1 MTPVKWRA
9 KLLLPL
15 SNAATYIDKFLSR
28 QLLQRLDMRLCGASW
43 DFIREFSGHK
53 QVGQKGQGAGCGVGC
68 GEAANSHSWF
78 QRKCGAKMEDAL
90 KRLSHVWNA
99 VLDNNAPELENAL
112 AQGHDPDEP
121 LTYKVQH
128 RPRAGDGVGSGSF
141 RITPLQ
147 ATLILKRFDL
157 ARLLLENG
165 VRTNS
170 INPGCL
176 QEEGKCLFV
185 ETTDDNHK
193 CRDLF
198 SKINCIFKE
207 FRDRCTSSRHEK
219 HQYQEEFLS
228 RENSG
233 SSELEIDFLTTA
245 LLNCDDPANEDQRRV
260 FAAVALT
267 HCDQMYF
274 WRDMSRSFRILTE
287 PNSKQPTRNMTTD
300 TQCKNERNLPREE
313 LGTRM
318 PVFQLMHMEYAPS
331 LLWNALRHGI
341 QEEAK
346 ALVFY
351 GAPTSVRN
359 DDGDYPIHCVQN
371 ADTLRFFLQHGVDA
385 NAEDANKRTP
395 LHRFA
400 YEGSEDL
407 VDVLL
412 QHSVQHSP
420 QDCNGETPL
429 HLVLQSGMNSIAQK
443 LVHAGASLD
452 ARDHMQQRPLHKLA
466 KSHGSADWAVELAQ
480 RLAGETF
487 ARARQRDDLG
497 RQPLHIAAANGGTR
511 LITFLG
517 EKCSDE
523 SCFIFGELDRSDDVG
538 FTPFLL
544 AIFYGHSE
552 CASELL
558 RLGASASAK
567 DIAGKTALHFACASG
582 LVDTIPELVQHG
594 APLASASVKGETAIR
609 SAAECGLP
617 QCLEALLASA
627 SEQDIEQS
635 FANERTHSGGGVSPL
650 MAAARTGS
658 KECVRLLVQH
668 QPFVRTVDCTDSSG
682 NTALHHGAQFKDIV
696 SILLRSG
703 ANPLIGNSHGDTPLE
718 LAQRSDCEDAVRLI
732 EAEQNPNAVNHN
744 GETRLLAA
752 VKQCNTRAVQA
763 VLQRGA
769 DANRKGEAERF
780 PLHEAVASG
789 QNELVQLLLHHG
801 AGVDR
806 VDDDHLSALHHA
818 ARNSHIDVLGILL
831 GAGANVNKREDAGQT
846 PLHNAAQSGCS
857 DAVRRG
863 LDAGAASDRRD
874 DNGRTPADCAAT
886 EHVAQML
893 SV

>member
-1 MTPVKWRA
+1 
-9 KLLLPL
+9 
-15 SNAATYIDKFLSR
+15 
-28 QLLQRLDMRLCGASW
+28 
-43 DFIREFSGHK
+43 
-53 QVGQKGQGAGCGVGC
+53 
-68 GEAANSHSWF
+68 
-78 QRKCGAKMEDAL
+78 
-90 KRLSHVWNA
+90 
-99 VLDNNAPELENAL
+99 
-112 AQGHDPDEP
+112 
-121 LTYKVQH
+121 
-128 RPRAGDGVGSGSF
+128 
-141 RITPLQ
+141 
-147 ATLILKRFDL
+147 
-157 ARLLLENG
+157 
-165 VRTNS
+165 
-170 INPGCL
+170 
-176 QEEGKCLFV
+176 
-185 ETTDDNHK
+185 
-193 CRDLF
+193 
-198 SKINCIFKE
+198 
-207 FRDRCTSSRHEK
+207 
-219 HQYQEEFLS
+219 
-228 RENSG
+228 
-233 SSELEIDFLTTA
+233 
-245 LLNCDDPANEDQRRV
+245 
-260 FAAVALT
+260 
-267 HCDQMYF
+267 
-274 WRDMSRSFRILTE
+274 
-287 PNSKQPTRNMTTD
+287 
-300 TQCKNERNLPREE
+300 
-313 LGTRM
+313 
-318 PVFQLMHMEYAPS
+318 
-331 LLWNALRHGI
+331 
-341 QEEAK
+341 
-346 ALVFY
+346 
-351 GAPTSVRN
+351 
-359 DDGDYPIHCVQN
+359 
-371 ADTLRFFLQHGVDA
+371 
-385 NAEDANKRTP
+385 
-395 LHRFA
+395 
-400 YEGSEDL
+400 
-407 VDVLL
+407 
-412 QHSVQHSP
+412 
-420 QDCNGETPL
+420 
-429 HLVLQSGMNSIAQK
+429 
-443 LVHAGASLD
+443 
-452 ARDHMQQRPLHKLA
+452 
-466 KSHGSADWAVELAQ
+466 
-480 RLAGETF
+480 
-487 ARARQRDDLG
+487 
-497 RQPLHIAAANGGTR
+497 
-511 LITFLG
+511 LITFLS

-703 ANPLIGNSHGDTPLE
+703 ANPLIGNSHSDTPLE

-780 PLHEAVASG
+780 PLHKAIASG

-806 VDDDHLSALHHA
+806 VDDDHLSALHYA
-818 ARNSHIDVLGILL
+818 ACNSHIDVLGILL
-831 GAGANVNKREDAGQT
+831 GAGANVNKRDDVGQT
-846 PLHNAAQSGCS
+846 PLHIAAQSGCS
-857 DAVRRG
+857 DAVRRV

-874 DNGRTPADCAAT
+874 DNGRTPADCATT

>member
-1 MTPVKWRA
+1 
-9 KLLLPL
+9 
-15 SNAATYIDKFLSR
+15 
-28 QLLQRLDMRLCGASW
+28 
-43 DFIREFSGHK
+43 
-53 QVGQKGQGAGCGVGC
+53 
-68 GEAANSHSWF
+68 
-78 QRKCGAKMEDAL
+78 MEDSP
-90 KRLSHVWNA
+90 KRLSRVWNA

-121 LTYKVQH
+121 LTYGVEELS
-128 RPRAGDGVGSGSF
+128 AGVRNEGSGSF
-141 RITPLQ
+141 RVTPLQ

-170 INPGCL
+170 IIPGCL
-176 QEEGKCLFV
+176 QEKGKCLFV
-185 ETTDDNHK
+185 ETTDRDNTY
-193 CRDLF
+193 RDLV
-198 SKINCIFKE
+198 SKIKSFTQH
-207 FRDRCTSSRHEK
+207 FGPRCT
-219 HQYQEEFLS
+219 
-228 RENSG
+228 
-233 SSELEIDFLTTA
+233 SELEIDFLTTA
-245 LLNCDDPANEDQRRV
+245 LFYCDDPANEDQRRV

-274 WRDMSRSFRILTE
+274 WRDMSRNFHILTE
-287 PNSKQPTRNMTTD
+287 LRKEQPTLNISIAQMTTY
-300 TQCKNERNLPREE
+300 TRFKNERYLPRKEG
-313 LGTRM
+313 GTTM

-395 LHRFA
+395 LHRFV
-400 YEGSEDL
+400 YKGSEDL

-429 HLVLQSGMNSIAQK
+429 HLVLQSGMNSIAQR

-480 RLAGETF
+480 TLAGETF

-635 FANERTHSGGGVSPL
+635 FANEHTHSGGGVSPL

-818 ARNSHIDVLGILL
+818 ARNSHVDVLGILL
-831 GAGANVNKREDAGQT
+831 GAGANVNKRDDVGQT
-846 PLHNAAQSGCS
+846 PLHIAAQSGCS
-857 DAVRRG
+857 DAVRRV

-874 DNGRTPADCAAT
+874 DNGRTPADCATT

>member
-1 MTPVKWRA
+1 VKQQT
-9 KLLLPL
+9 LTLGFNT
-15 SNAATYIDKFLSR
+15 SVV
-28 QLLQRLDMRLCGASW
+28 Q
-43 DFIREFSGHK
+43 
-53 QVGQKGQGAGCGVGC
+53 
-68 GEAANSHSWF
+68 
-78 QRKCGAKMEDAL
+78 KMEDAL
-90 KRLSHVWNA
+90 ERLSRVWNA

-121 LTYKVQH
+121 LTYGPLTYGTQK
-128 RPRAGDGVGSGSF
+128 PPSLWGDGGSGSF
-141 RITPLQ
+141 RVTPLQ

-176 QEEGKCLFV
+176 QEKGECLFV
-185 ETTDDNHK
+185 ETTDHVE
-193 CRDLF
+193 RYFDLF
-198 SKINCIFKE
+198 SKITFISE
-207 FRDRCTSSRHEK
+207 RFRYWCTSSRHEK
-219 HQYQEEFLS
+219 HQYQEEFLL
-228 RENSG
+228 REDSG
-233 SSELEIDFLTTA
+233 PSELEIDFLTTA

-274 WRDMSRSFRILTE
+274 WRDMSRNFRILTE
-287 PNSKQPTRNMTTD
+287 KRLNRYDYIVIYTR
-300 TQCKNERNLPREE
+300 CKNERNLPRKEG
-313 LGTRM
+313 GTTM

-395 LHRFA
+395 LHRFV

-429 HLVLQSGMNSIAQK
+429 HLVLQSGMNSIAQR

-480 RLAGETF
+480 TLAGETF

-567 DIAGKTALHFACASG
+567 DVAGKTALHFACASG

-594 APLASASVKGETAIR
+594 APLASASVRGETAIR

-635 FANERTHSGGGVSPL
+635 FANEHTHSGGGVSPL

-744 GETRLLAA
+744 GETRLVIYACLVVCAA
-752 VKQCNTRAVQA
+752 SIAAWQA
-763 VLQRGA
+763 VTR
-769 DANRKGEAERF
+769 
-780 PLHEAVASG
+780 
-789 QNELVQLLLHHG
+789 
-801 AGVDR
+801 
-806 VDDDHLSALHHA
+806 
-818 ARNSHIDVLGILL
+818 ILRCY
-831 GAGANVNKREDAGQT
+831 A
-846 PLHNAAQSGCS
+846 
-857 DAVRRG
+857 
-863 LDAGAASDRRD
+863 
-874 DNGRTPADCAAT
+874 
-886 EHVAQML
+886 
-893 SV
+893 